1 MPFPTPAWDLWLFRL
16 INDGR
21 NPVLDLAMPL
31 LSSTALLWVAGALL
45 AAWLY
50 RRSGP
55 RATVLLALLLVA
67 SAGLADLSCNIVKHA
82 TGRIRPLNA
91 MAGVHYQ
98 EQGAWLQRPG
108 DFVPS
113 TEPGSSFPSSHASNS
128 MAAALAVT
136 PFLRRRT
143 LPVLALPLLLPL
155 LVGYSRIYLGKHY
168 PTDVA
173 AGWLVGSA
181 AFLAA
186 WLAVRGLA
194 RLRTAPKP

>member
-1 MPFPTPAWDLWLFRL
+1 
-16 INDGR
+16 
-21 NPVLDLAMPL
+21 
-31 LSSTALLWVAGALL
+31 
-45 AAWLY
+45 
-50 RRSGP
+50 
-55 RATVLLALLLVA
+55 
-67 SAGLADLSCNIVKHA
+67 
-82 TGRIRPLNA
+82 
-91 MAGVHYQ
+91 
-98 EQGAWLQRPG
+98 
-108 DFVPS
+108 
-113 TEPGSSFPSSHASNS
+113 